1 MTVVQSVERAF
12 SVIGCLASGP
22 AGVSEISER
31 VTLPKS
37 TVSRLLVTLVEL
49 GVVEQSSPG
58 GAYRLGNYMHELA
71 NAAQPTK
78 RLIDLARPHLVE
90 LVAATHEASG
100 LSVRENELVLY
111 LDQVNALGDVQVRD
125 WTGERLAPHLVSSGL
140 VLLAFSGRDAI
151 ERYLDKPLAS
161 HTPNSMTNPTKLRER
176 LARVRGDGFDWVI
189 DEFQVGVSSVAAPV
203 KDARGNVIAA
213 IHLHGPTFRFP
224 GSSGRQ
230 FEARVVAAA
239 DRLSRQ
245 LT

>member
-1 MTVVQSVERAF
+1 MTAVQSVERAF
-12 SVIGCLASGP
+12 SVIGCLAGGP
-22 AGVSEISER
+22 AGVSEIAER

-49 GVVEQSSPG
+49 GVVEQTSPG

-71 NAAQPTK
+71 TAAQPTK

-90 LVAATHEASG
+90 LVASTREAAG

-111 LDQVNALGDVQVRD
+111 LDQVNAQGDVQVRD

-140 VLLAFSGRDAI
+140 VLLAFSGSEAI

-161 HTPNSMTNPTKLRER
+161 HTPNSMTNPGQLRDR
-176 LARVRGDGFDWVI
+176 LRRVRTDGFDWVI

-203 KDARGNVIAA
+203 RDARGDVIAA

-224 GSSGRQ
+224 GEMASQ
-230 FEARVVAAA
+230 FEARVVAVA
-239 DRLSRQ
+239 DRLSKQ
-245 LT
+245 LS